1 MKPKKNII
9 DRVML
14 RIKKR
19 KGNVFILKD
28 FKDLIKEYDYDQV
41 LRALRQLI
49 KTGMLIRIGHGIYA
63 KTRMFDNGVILP
75 NATLGI
81 LAEEALQ
88 KLGVKT
94 DKSTCW
100 YEYNSGASDQMP
112 TGRVIAVDRRV
123 RRKIGYNGFEVFF
136 ERMKCKKK
144 R

>member
-1 MKPKKNII
+1 MNTRKHLLDNLT
-9 DRVML
+9 L

-19 KGNVFILKD
+19 KDNVFILKD
-28 FKDLIKEYDYDQV
+28 FKQLIKEYDYDQV

-49 KTGMLIRIGHGIYA
+49 KTGVLIRIGHGIYA
-63 KTRMFDNGVILP
+63 KTRMFDNGVVLP

-94 DKSTCW
+94 DRSSWW
-100 YEYNSGASDQMP
+100 YEYNAELTTQMP

-123 RRKIGYNGFEVFF
+123 RRKIGYNGFEVSF

>member
-1 MKPKKNII
+1 MKSRKSII

-41 LRALRQLI
+41 LRALRQLVN
-49 KTGMLIRIGHGIYA
+49 KRMLIRIGHGIYA
-63 KTRMFDNGVILP
+63 KTRVFDNGVVLP
-75 NATLGI
+75 NATIGN

-94 DKSTCW
+94 DKSSCW
-100 YEYNSGASDQMP
+100 YEYNSGLSDQIP

-123 RRKIGYNGFEVFF
+123 RRKIGYNGYEIYY
-136 ERMKCKKK
+136 ERIKK